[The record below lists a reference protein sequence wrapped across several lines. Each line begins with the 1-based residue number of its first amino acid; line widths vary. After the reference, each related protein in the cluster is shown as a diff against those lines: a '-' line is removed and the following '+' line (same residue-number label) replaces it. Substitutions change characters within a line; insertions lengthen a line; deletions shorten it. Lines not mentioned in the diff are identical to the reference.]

1 MGEAIKLLEV
11 LDRLARYR
19 PSAHRAPFERRVNR
33 CANGALVAGGVLV
46 ALLGGLLIVHLT
58 LGPLPAAFRW
68 VALGLGLLAQLVSL
82 VPLCVPILLAG
93 RLLVGWRRIAL
104 TDLSREF
111 RHDRAAVDRLAG
123 FSPATLAYVQR
134 WLEIKVRR
142 LDRRV
147 TLFFGS
153 PTAGISLCLLAA
165 SAIEALGGFGVLSVV
180 ASADI
185 EWTRSGA
192 MQLAALVAVCLLLG
206 LSLGAM
212 GQRWLAAR
220 YAFQAELVGLALQRR
235 AARDGG

>member
-1 MGEAIKLLEV
+1 MAEAVKLLTV
-11 LDRLARYR
+11 LDRLAQYR
-19 PSAHRAPFERRVNR
+19 PAGHQAPFERRVNR
-33 CANGALVAGGVLV
+33 GATWALVAGGVLL
-46 ALLGGLLIVHLT
+46 ALLGGLVLVHLT

-93 RLLVGWRRIAL
+93 RLLVCWRRIARE
-104 TDLSREF
+104 DLIREF

-123 FSPATLAYVQR
+123 FSTAALAEVQP

-153 PTAGISLCLLAA
+153 PTAGVSLFLLAS
-165 SAIEALGGFGVLSVV
+165 SAIEALGGVGVLS
-180 ASADI
+180 ALSPAGI
-185 EWTRSGA
+185 AWTRAGA
-192 MQLAALVAVCLLLG
+192 LQLAALVAVCLLLG

-212 GQRWLAAR
+212 AQRWLATR

-235 AARDGG
+235 SARRA